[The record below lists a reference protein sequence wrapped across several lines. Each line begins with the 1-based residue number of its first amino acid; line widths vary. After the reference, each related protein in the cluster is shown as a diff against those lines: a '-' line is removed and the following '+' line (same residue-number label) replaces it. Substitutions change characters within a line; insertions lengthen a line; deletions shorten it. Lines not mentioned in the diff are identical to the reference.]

1 MIRHSAI
8 YVGRL
13 QHRRYAP
20 IKNVFRYP
28 LYMMYLD
35 LSEVEELFAG
45 HPLYGTG
52 PGLAWLRRGDH
63 LGDLQEDLDTAV
75 RRLVFERT
83 GRRLA
88 GPIRLLTHLR
98 YFGHCFNPVSFYYCF
113 DEADV
118 QLDTIVAEVHN
129 TPWKQEHCYVC
140 QADRA
145 AARSGPWRTFELQKE
160 FHVSPFMPM
169 RQRYRWHFR
178 RPDRQ
183 LGVFMENFQ
192 AGVRVFDAK
201 LTLQRRPATRRNL
214 SGVLLRYPL
223 MTVKVV
229 AAIHAQALRLWIKG
243 APFYRHPEKADGKVR
258 T

>member
-1 MIRHSAI
+1 VIRHSAI

-20 IKNVFRYP
+20 VKNVFRYP

-35 LSEVEELFAG
+35 LSEIEELFAS
-45 HPLYGTG
+45 HLLYSTG
-52 PGLAWLRRGDH
+52 PNVAWLRRSDH
-63 LGDLQEDLDTAV
+63 LGDPREDLETSV
-75 RRLVFERT
+75 RRLVLERT
-83 GRRLA
+83 GRRPE

-98 YFGHCFNPVSFYYCF
+98 TFGHCFNPVSFYYCF
-113 DEADV
+113 DPSDE
-118 QLDTIVAEVHN
+118 QLQAIVAEVHN

-140 QADRA
+140 DIEKAVAGQ
-145 AARSGPWRTFELQKE
+145 GPWLTFELQKD

-169 RQRYRWHFR
+169 QQRYRWHFR
-178 RPDRQ
+178 RPGRQ

-201 LTLQRRPATRRNL
+201 LTLHRRPATRRNL
-214 SGVLLRYPL
+214 SAVLLRYPL
-223 MTVKVV
+223 MTLKVV
-229 AAIHAQALRLWIKG
+229 AAIHGQALRLWIKG
-243 APFYRHPEKADGKVR
+243 APFYRHPQKADRKVQ